1 VAAFVTQIEET
12 MSALIQAL
20 SSLHGVLPDAGSDDH
35 DKWVVVV
42 CIAGFC
48 VLTLT
53 DLFVR

>member
-1 VAAFVTQIEET
+1 
-12 MSALIQAL
+12 MSALIQVL
-20 SSLHGVLPDAGSDDH
+20 SNLHVGLPEVGADANDR

-53 DLFVR
+53 DWFVR